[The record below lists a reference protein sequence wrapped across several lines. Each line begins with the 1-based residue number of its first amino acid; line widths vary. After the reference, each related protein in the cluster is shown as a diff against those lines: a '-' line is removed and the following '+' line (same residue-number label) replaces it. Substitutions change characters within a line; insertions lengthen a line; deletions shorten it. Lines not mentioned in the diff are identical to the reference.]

1 MKITGSPGTL
11 VVKKPPVNAGDLDS
25 IPGQGRFPR
34 EGNGNPLQYSCLGNP
49 MDRGAWWA
57 SSWGHKESDRTQHT
71 HTHTHTHTL
80 QSFSTQKGEITII
93 FIFIIY

>member
-34 EGNGNPLQYSCLGNP
+34 EGNGNPLQNSCLENP

-57 SSWGHKESDRTQHT
+57 TVHRSQRVGHDLVTGQQQQNVKIYMHVIKEFKVFRN
-71 HTHTHTHTL
+71 
-80 QSFSTQKGEITII
+80 F
-93 FIFIIY
+93 